1 VLRLQWDGNPA
12 MPDREDNGMRS
23 IGCRESL
30 ANGSQVIAHG
40 PFADPKQLSD
50 LPVRSPTSDV
60 AKDL

>member
-1 VLRLQWDGNPA
+1 